1 MTGEKRKRSGVIL
14 ALVGVGLPLALFPF
28 AHYYHAERGF
38 LGSLSRMENL
48 LWQTKP
54 EKPCPPATVRP
65 VHCDDP
71 KLLGPFA
78 RTGPDCPPCIT
89 IPAEYFT
96 VPYGYF
102 FALGVVLF
110 FGGLGLLILGYMYE
124 EKRGV
129 S

>member
-1 MTGEKRKRSGVIL
+1 MTGEKRKRIGVIL

-28 AHYYHAERGF
+28 APYHAERGF
-38 LGSLSRMENL
+38 LGSLSRMEIL

-54 EKPCPPATVRP
+54 EKPCPHSPAQDRMLFAYP
-65 VHCDDP
+65 DP
-71 KLLGPFA
+71 CFP
-78 RTGPDCPPCIT
+78 